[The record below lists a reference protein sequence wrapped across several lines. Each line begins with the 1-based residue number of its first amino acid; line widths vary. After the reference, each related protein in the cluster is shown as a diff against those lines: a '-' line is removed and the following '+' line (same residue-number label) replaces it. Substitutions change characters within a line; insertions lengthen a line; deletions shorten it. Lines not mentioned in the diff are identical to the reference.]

1 MAMSER
7 GKSVVCAIPE
17 GVPSHHRIIV
27 VCDRVLWIVWVVSGL
42 PDGLILN
49 NITSQVSIL
58 FNIA

>member
-1 MAMSER
+1 M
-7 GKSVVCAIPE
+7 CAIPE
-17 GVPSHHRIIV
+17 GVSSHHRIIV
-27 VCDRVLWIVWVVSGL
+27 VCGDRVMWIVWVVSGL

>member
-1 MAMSER
+1 M
-7 GKSVVCAIPE
+7 CAIPE

-27 VCDRVLWIVWVVSGL
+27 VCDIVLWIVSGL